1 MRERGERG
9 PRESRLASGWTVEAG
24 PTEAR
29 ATALEATEPEAPG
42 LLAESDR
49 SRAEGLPPARQQLG
63 SGALVL
69 LGIIGG
75 LYLLYTAVWFSWA
88 KYYSDVNSAV
98 AEGSGVVGSVVQQT
112 VFWAAPFAP
121 ALWFLCAMLLNRGN
135 GARRLVLW
143 LLLGALVLV
152 PLPVFGFGASA

>member
-1 MRERGERG
+1 MRNRGERG

-24 PTEAR
+24 PDEAQIVS
-29 ATALEATEPEAPG
+29 AGEAP
-42 LLAESDR
+42 
-49 SRAEGLPPARQQLG
+49 PAPAAHGQAPTTEVAAHARPQLG
-63 SGALVL
+63 SGMLVL

-98 AEGSGVVGSVVQQT
+98 AEGSGAVGAVAQQL

-121 ALWFLCAMLLNRGN
+121 ALWFLSAVLLNRGAP
-135 GARRLVLW
+135 ARRMVFW
-143 LLLGALVLV
+143 LLIGAVVLV
-152 PLPVFGFGASA
+152 PLPMLDFGASS